1 MRVERSIL
9 LLALNDT
16 DVTDWSVLIVNNNYK
31 NKRESMYMSTTGN
44 IFKKSVMSSAVL
56 SAMLLGTHATLA
68 SAEDFFALEEV
79 VVTAQKRAESL
90 QDVPLSVQSLDG
102 TKIKE
107 ANIQQIS
114 ELSAYIPNFQ
124 MTETTVG
131 NNVFI
136 RGIGSG
142 VNQGFEQSVGMFV
155 DGIYA
160 GRGQQFRA
168 PFLDVARVEVLKGP
182 QDTLFGKNTLAGA
195 INITTERP
203 TDEFE
208 GELTATYGEEY
219 DEQEYTGMIS
229 GPLSE
234 TVSGRLVGKYAKSD
248 GYLENTYT
256 GGSTPD
262 SEESMVRA
270 SLLWDA
276 SDTLQVF
283 AKVESGKIDTYGRN
297 VQVSNA
303 DGNFFAVGGFV
314 NRDLDSMEDYIAAGE
329 DAQFDDKTT
338 SDSFSPEKF
347 ESENNTAMLEV
358 EKTLERHTLTSITG
372 YSDYS
377 YDDITDADFGP
388 LQVIEQG
395 VKQEFEQWSQEFR
408 LTSDHDGD
416 LQYVTGL
423 FLQKQE
429 LSSRG
434 TIDVDLSPFGVKT
447 TFDLIGFPEA
457 TSTYR
462 KMDQD
467 TTTAALFGQLDW
479 SVTEALSLTFGLRYG
494 YEKKEATQSVDVTD
508 FRDESHAPTSD
519 PGSVALA
526 AALAGTG
533 VHAYEDSRS
542 GAQFTPTLGA
552 QYHFES
558 GTMVY
563 VRLAQGFKSGGY
575 NEAETSGIEDR
586 FEYDD
591 EEATSFEVGSKMRLL
606 DGAATLNTSVFYTEY
621 ENRQVSSFEGLS
633 FVVGNA
639 AKSIS
644 QGVEIDGRW
653 RAAERLTLGLSMAY
667 LDSTYSEFSNG
678 TCEAFDTDA
687 AKRVGEQCRS
697 DLAGASTEYAP
708 EWSASLNMRYVQP
721 VGETLQLALQLDA
734 NFADDFY
741 FQQDLDSN
749 DMQTAETIINAR
761 LSLFGDSGEWEVA
774 LVGKN
779 LTDKTITASGADI
792 PLFTG
797 AHYKIA
803 KPPRTVKVQGTY
815 RF

>member
-1 MRVERSIL
+1 
-9 LLALNDT
+9 
-16 DVTDWSVLIVNNNYK
+16 
-31 NKRESMYMSTTGN
+31 MYMSTTGN

-56 SAMLLGTHATLA
+56 SAMLMGAHATQV
-68 SAEDFFALEEV
+68 SAEESFALEEV

-90 QDVPLSVQSLDG
+90 QDVPLSVQAMDG
-102 TKIKE
+102 TKIKD
-107 ANIQQIS
+107 ANIQKLS

-124 MTETTVG
+124 MTKTSVG

-142 VNQGFEQSVGMFV
+142 ANQGFEQSVGMFV

-203 TDEFE
+203 SDEFE

-219 DEQEYTGMIS
+219 DEQEYTGMVS
-229 GPLSE
+229 GPLTE
-234 TVSGRLVGKYAKSD
+234 TLSGRLVGKYAKSD
-248 GYLENTYT
+248 GFLENTYT
-256 GGSTPD
+256 GGSTPA
-262 SEESMVRA
+262 SEEKILRA

-283 AKVESGKIDTYGRN
+283 AKVESGKINNYGRS
-297 VQVSNA
+297 VQVSKA
-303 DGNFFAVGGFV
+303 DSNFFALAGLID
-314 NRDLDSMEDYIAAGE
+314 RSLDSMEDYIAAGE

-338 SDSFSPEKF
+338 ADSFNQEKF
-347 ESENNTAMLEV
+347 ESENNAALLEI
-358 EKTLERHTLTSITG
+358 ESTLAGHTLTSITG

-388 LQVIEQG
+388 LQLIEQG
-395 VKQEFEQWSQEFR
+395 VKQDFEQWSQEFR

-434 TIDVDLSPFGVKT
+434 SIDVDLSPFGLKS

-457 TSTYR
+457 VSTFR

-467 TTTAALFGQLDW
+467 TTTAAVFGQLDW
-479 SVTEALSLTFGLRYG
+479 SVTEALNLTFGLRYG

-508 FRDESHAPTSD
+508 FRDESHTPTLD
-519 PGSVALA
+519 PASITLA

-575 NEAETSGIEDR
+575 NEAETSGIEEY

-621 ENRQVSSFEGLS
+621 ENRQVSSFEGLV
-633 FVVGNA
+633 FIVGNA

-667 LDSTYSEFSNG
+667 LDSSYSEFSNA
-678 TCEAFDTDA
+678 TCEAEVADA
-687 AKRVGEQCRS
+687 AKRVGEQCRA
-697 DLAGASTEYAP
+697 DLAGATTEYAP

-721 VGETLQLALQLDA
+721 VGDALQLALQVDA
-734 NFADDFY
+734 NYADDFF

-749 DMQTAETIINAR
+749 DMQEAETLVNAR
-761 LSLFGDSGEWEVA
+761 LSLFDDSGEWEVA

-779 LTDKTITASGADI
+779 LTDKTTSASGADI
-792 PLFTG
+792 PMFTG
-797 AHYKIA
+797 AHYKISKA
-803 KPPRTVKVQGTY
+803 PRTIKVQGTY

>member
-1 MRVERSIL
+1 ML
-9 LLALNDT
+9 
-16 DVTDWSVLIVNNNYK
+16 
-31 NKRESMYMSTTGN
+31 TTGE
-44 IFKKSVMSSAVL
+44 IFKKSLMSSAVL
-56 SAMLLGTHATLA
+56 SAMLLGGHATLA

-90 QDVPLSVQSLDG
+90 QDVPLSVQALDG

-124 MTETTVG
+124 MTQTTVG
-131 NNVFI
+131 NNVYI

-229 GPLSE
+229 GPLTE
-234 TVSGRLVGKYAKSD
+234 TLSGRLVGKYAKSD
-248 GYLENTYT
+248 GFFENIYT
-256 GGSTPD
+256 GGSTPV

-283 AKVESGKIDTYGRN
+283 AKVQSGKLDTYGRS

-303 DGNFFAVGGFV
+303 DGNFFAVGGLI
-314 NRDLDSMEDYIAAGE
+314 NEDLDSMADYIAAGE

-347 ESENNTAMLEV
+347 ESENNSALLEI
-358 EKTLERHTLTSITG
+358 ESTLAGHTLTSITG
-372 YSDYS
+372 YSEYS

-388 LQVIEQG
+388 LKIIEQG
-395 VKQEFEQWSQEFR
+395 VKQDFEQWSQEFR
-408 LTSDHDGD
+408 LTSEHDGAV
-416 LQYVTGL
+416 QYVTGL

-434 TIDVDLSPFGVKT
+434 SIDVDLSPFGVKPI
-447 TFDLIGFPEA
+447 FDLIGYPEA
-457 TSTYR
+457 VSTYR

-467 TTTAALFGQLDW
+467 TTTAAVFGQLDW
-479 SVTEALSLTFGLRYG
+479 SVTEALNLTFGLRYG
-494 YEKKEATQSVDVTD
+494 YEKKEATQSVDVTEFQD
-508 FRDESHAPTSD
+508 PNVVTSD
-519 PGSVALA
+519 PGSIAIA
-526 AALAGTG
+526 YALAGTG

-552 QYHFES
+552 QYHFE
-558 GTMVY
+558 GGNMVY
-563 VRLAQGFKSGGY
+563 IRLAQGFKSGGY
-575 NEAETSGIEDR
+575 NEAETSGIEER
-586 FEYDD
+586 FSYDD

-621 ENRQVSSFEGLS
+621 ENRQVSSFEGLV

-667 LDSTYSEFSNG
+667 LDSSYSEFSNG

-687 AKRVGEQCRS
+687 AKRVGEQCRA
-697 DLAGASTEYAP
+697 DLAGATTEYAP

-721 VGETLQLALQLDA
+721 VGEALQLALQLDA
-734 NFADDFY
+734 NYADDFY

-749 DMQTAETIINAR
+749 DMQEAQTIVNAR
-761 LSLFGDSGEWEVA
+761 LSLFDDSGEWEVA

-779 LTDKTITASGADI
+779 LTDKVSSASGADI

-803 KPPRTVKVQGTY
+803 KAPRTVKVQGTY